1 MVLSFLTDSH
11 TDDLRRR
18 LFNLQ
23 FFLTALCGLANLCR
37 AGSVDPNTF
46 NSFTP
51 FLAAAVFTS
60 LKAFLGVDLYNIRFR
75 GNGIHS
81 SGPVAPSTFLVGLSV
96 D

>member
-1 MVLSFLTDSH
+1 MVLSFLADSH
-11 TDDLRRR
+11 SDDLRRC

-23 FFLTALCGLANLCR
+23 SFLIALCGLANLCR

-51 FLAAAVFTS
+51 FLAAAVFTP
-60 LKAFLGVDLYNIRFR
+60 LKAFLGIDLYNIGFR

-81 SGPVAPSTFLVGLSV
+81 SGPVAPSTFCLGSLVN
-96 D
+96 